1 MINSA
6 QNLNLWS
13 LFLYQMLLV
22 GMKTSTI
29 TLKAQH
35 GVSVTACS
43 ARAIKG
49 KFIAQENYGWHLFR
63 NLDTKMF

>member
-1 MINSA
+1 MIISA

-49 KFIAQENYGWHLFR
+49 KFIA
-63 NLDTKMF
+63 